1 MNARSI
7 QANPD
12 GIRPDDCRCAIYEIA
27 EAIAVGWEPE
37 DIGVRP
43 R

>member
-7 QANPD
+7 QANAD
-12 GIRPDDCRCAIYEIA
+12 GIRPEDYRRAIYEIA
-27 EAIAVGWEPE
+27 EAIAAGWEPE

>member
-1 MNARSI
+1 MKARSI
-7 QANPD
+7 QANAD
-12 GIRPDDCRCAIYEIA
+12 GIRPEDYRAIYEIA
-27 EAIAVGWEPE
+27 EAIAAGWEPE